1 MRRNRS
7 IKRQIRMVKVLLKVL
22 IVHADER
29 EQIVLRYLLEQMKN
43 VEIMGVLS
51 SSDEVLIVC
60 QEKKIDLLLLHVAET
75 DSNEMQIISKLKEL
89 KQSPCIVMLSKEPQ
103 YAVQAYDLGVLDFV
117 PEPIDQNRLEKALYR
132 VKTQLAHQEYI
143 EKIVQERLKEKVNV
157 LFNKCQSYEDYAY
170 RLPVRGRGKISLLK
184 SDDIIYCE
192 SQGKKVNICTLDG
205 NFSSN
210 YTLSELENRLDQ
222 GYFFRAHQAFIVNL
236 NFVKEI
242 VNFGEGS
249 YILRLNVSD
258 KDIMLSR
265 SRARQLRK
273 KLGI

>member
-89 KQSPCIVMLSKEPQ
+89 KQSPCIVMLSQEPQ
-103 YAVQAYDLGVLDFV
+103 HAVWAYDLGVLDFV
-117 PEPIDQNRLEKALYR
+117 PEPIDQNRLERLC
-132 VKTQLAHQEYI
+132 
-143 EKIVQERLKEKVNV
+143 IV
-157 LFNKCQSYEDYAY
+157 
-170 RLPVRGRGKISLLK
+170 
-184 SDDIIYCE
+184 
-192 SQGKKVNICTLDG
+192 
-205 NFSSN
+205 
-210 YTLSELENRLDQ
+210 
-222 GYFFRAHQAFIVNL
+222 
-236 NFVKEI
+236 
-242 VNFGEGS
+242 
-249 YILRLNVSD
+249 
-258 KDIMLSR
+258 
-265 SRARQLRK
+265 
-273 KLGI
+273 